1 MMKMAKDLRNNACSH
16 SLVRAWEYVRGNSY
30 YIAFF
35 LFCVWTWLSRSSFID
50 GDGATSIKLIEKI
63 MQVIVLALLGGA
75 FIRTRATVYEFSYA
89 MVLILLGFIVWRTSG
104 EGWLFWLTLFI
115 VCGKGTKLGALSC
128 IALVSALL
136 VGFLAGTASAAGL
149 IENNIVVRAST
160 GEIRNPMGFDH
171 PNTLGAA
178 MLVISASLYLGIE
191 NKRHKK
197 GLLIAMVFCI
207 MMACITFFV
216 AGSRTAGLCLII
228 FALAIPLYVLMKG
241 RPWAYRASAVLAVLF
256 VCIVAISVGY
266 MVFYDPSRPFDSML
280 NNILS
285 GRIRLLNMYYL
296 AHSPGLLGYDYA
308 AGPVICVDGKELAF
322 VVDNL
327 YGHVLLRHG
336 LVAFAIFVVSIIALC
351 IKMYKEKYFGP
362 LLFGMGLFLVYGV
375 SETLGCRVECNFFI
389 ISLWTVLYH
398 RPISDF
404 DCVPDSTGAISSSE
418 GVSSD
423 EISLREFV
431 MLPFTAMGSHRD

>member
-1 MMKMAKDLRNNACSH
+1 
-16 SLVRAWEYVRGNSY
+16 
-30 YIAFF
+30 
-35 LFCVWTWLSRSSFID
+35 
-50 GDGATSIKLIEKI
+50 
-63 MQVIVLALLGGA
+63 
-75 FIRTRATVYEFSYA
+75 
-89 MVLILLGFIVWRTSG
+89 
-104 EGWLFWLTLFI
+104 
-115 VCGKGTKLGALSC
+115 
-128 IALVSALL
+128 
-136 VGFLAGTASAAGL
+136 
-149 IENNIVVRAST
+149 
-160 GEIRNPMGFDH
+160 
-171 PNTLGAA
+171 
-178 MLVISASLYLGIE
+178 
-191 NKRHKK
+191 
-197 GLLIAMVFCI
+197 

-327 YGHVLLRHG
+327 YGHVLLRRG

-351 IKMYKEKYFGP
+351 IKMYKE
-362 LLFGMGLFLVYGV
+362 
-375 SETLGCRVECNFFI
+375 
-389 ISLWTVLYH
+389 
-398 RPISDF
+398 
-404 DCVPDSTGAISSSE
+404 
-418 GVSSD
+418 
-423 EISLREFV
+423 
-431 MLPFTAMGSHRD
+431 